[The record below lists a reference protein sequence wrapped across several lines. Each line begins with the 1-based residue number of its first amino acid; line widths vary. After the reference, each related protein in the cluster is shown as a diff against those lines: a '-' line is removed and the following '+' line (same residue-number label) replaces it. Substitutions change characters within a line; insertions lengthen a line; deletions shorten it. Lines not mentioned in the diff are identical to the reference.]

1 MLHLTM
7 QENPIAEAPSFP
19 HSWSVVLLL
28 KLWLY
33 RHESWGLDS
42 CTSLAMSECFLERIN
57 KNHTNW
63 FHENDSTSWRWCR
76 RVSICMIKKSTMDV
90 PIVQPH
96 DFFPEVSSLCPSC
109 AMLLRLASV
118 VSGIDKFSLQSNL
131 FNHASGLL
139 SSHCS
144 HIFSTE
150 KNKGKIPSASLGLAS
165 KTQAASFRFDYY
177 QVNSEVSTLPEEFF
191 CAATWFYPQVAK
203 FHWPWPSRM
212 PRRCCLMHH
221 QICNYPSIWNGLLK
235 HANQDAIY
243 LHLPQVLHLC
253 SLPPRVLTRAA
264 QYFRWYIM

>member
-1 MLHLTM
+1 MHVIFHMSYVDMYACKASKNVHMLHLTM

-42 CTSLAMSECFLERIN
+42 CTSLAMSECFLERMN

-96 DFFPEVSSLCPSC
+96 DFFRELSSLCPSC

-118 VSGIDKFSLQSNL
+118 VSGIDKFSLQ
-131 FNHASGLL
+131 
-139 SSHCS
+139 
-144 HIFSTE
+144 
-150 KNKGKIPSASLGLAS
+150 
-165 KTQAASFRFDYY
+165 
-177 QVNSEVSTLPEEFF
+177 
-191 CAATWFYPQVAK
+191 
-203 FHWPWPSRM
+203 
-212 PRRCCLMHH
+212 
-221 QICNYPSIWNGLLK
+221 
-235 HANQDAIY
+235 
-243 LHLPQVLHLC
+243 
-253 SLPPRVLTRAA
+253 
-264 QYFRWYIM
+264 